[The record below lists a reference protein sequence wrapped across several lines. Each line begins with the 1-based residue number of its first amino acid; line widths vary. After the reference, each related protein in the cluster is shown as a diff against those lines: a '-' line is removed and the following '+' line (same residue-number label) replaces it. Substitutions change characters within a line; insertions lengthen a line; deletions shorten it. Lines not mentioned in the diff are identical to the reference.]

1 MIIGKKY
8 ELTEETI
15 TLFKD
20 YMLHRIKALR
30 DFGSIKAGDLGGYI
44 EKESNLSHNGDAW
57 LYEDAMVYGDAQV
70 YGNARVYGEA
80 HVYGEARVYGG
91 VTVHG
96 NAHVCD
102 NAKVDDIAQ
111 VCGDAMVYGN
121 AEVNGNVAIGGN
133 VWVNGNARI
142 QSRDDLCT
150 FGYFGSSNFY
160 TTAFR
165 IEGRGIGVCG
175 YFEGTFDEFRNKVKK
190 PHGINDYAVE
200 DYLMIADLI
209 ENKLSGRSKN

>member
-1 MIIGKKY
+1 MNAFKRELGKSLPFLSPRLDGIREFAVTK
-8 ELTEETI
+8 ELC
-15 TLFKD
+15 
-20 YMLHRIKALR
+20 
-30 DFGSIKAGDLGGYI
+30 S
-44 EKESNLSHNGDAW
+44 
-57 LYEDAMVYGDAQV
+57 LYEQMESKQFDF
-70 YGNARVYGEA
+70 
-80 HVYGEARVYGG
+80 
-91 VTVHG
+91 
-96 NAHVCD
+96 
-102 NAKVDDIAQ
+102 
-111 VCGDAMVYGN
+111 YGN
-121 AEVNGNVAIGGN
+121 AEVNGNVAIGSN

-160 TTAFR
+160 TTAFK

-209 ENKLSGRSKN
+209 ENKLSGRSKK